1 MANEFTISGDFGDTF
16 IRISKEGKVALIFGE
31 DDLSLT
37 EEKSWQNTES
47 YKTAVLFS
55 LMIDSFIKNGKALDD
70 LILNSPTGS
79 IPAELIGKGYV
90 DIELAGAGFEEPYVE
105 DVPDEPKEKYTD
117 NVLQFKLKN
126 KKDDNED
133 D

>member
-1 MANEFTISGDFGDTF
+1 MAKRFIDTKIWDKSWF
-16 IRISKEGKVALIFGE
+16 RQLHPKLKLFYYYMISKCNHAGVWA
-31 DDLSLT
+31 D
-37 EEKSWQNTES
+37 
-47 YKTAVLFS
+47 
-55 LMIDSFIKNGKALDD
+55 
-70 LILNSPTGS
+70 
-79 IPAELIGKGYV
+79 V

>member
-1 MANEFTISGDFGDTF
+1 MANDFTIGGNFGDTF

-79 IPAELIGKGYV
+79 IPA
-90 DIELAGAGFEEPYVE
+90 
-105 DVPDEPKEKYTD
+105 
-117 NVLQFKLKN
+117 
-126 KKDDNED
+126 
-133 D
+133 

>member
-1 MANEFTISGDFGDTF
+1 MANDFTISGDFGDTF

-90 DIELAGAGFEEPYVE
+90 DIELAGAGFEEDGVRYSFTHYNNIGGDGGADFNMLSVA
-105 DVPDEPKEKYTD
+105 Y
-117 NVLQFKLKN
+117 LF
-126 KKDDNED
+126 
-133 D
+133 

>member
-1 MANEFTISGDFGDTF
+1 
-16 IRISKEGKVALIFGE
+16 
-31 DDLSLT
+31 
-37 EEKSWQNTES
+37 
-47 YKTAVLFS
+47 
-55 LMIDSFIKNGKALDD
+55 MIDSFIKNGKALDD

>member
-1 MANEFTISGDFGDTF
+1 MPSDNKDKLALAASAGL
-16 IRISKEGKVALIFGE
+16 VAAPLIFGE